1 MAENSNNPTWTETD
15 QKEYDK
21 YKIKHDKGT
30 GIWGEIK
37 WNRINE
43 KKQRYDQFVAESQN
57 KFANFQ
63 NNLSN
68 NIETEFIQPQ
78 AFIEKNPDGTA
89 TYYTK
94 APESALKPNKEG
106 NFKYDAWNQEGAKNI
121 GYYQAPFAL
130 PKNSELINLSGIQY
144 IISPDRKNNL
154 PTLNRVEENSAAA
167 EVWTSAQEP
176 FSLANKAGTRNLTDA
191 YSDEN
196 ISTALL
202 NEAKYYADTQGID
215 MENGNWTQEQYN
227 SINKFKKLADSYALN
242 MSDAGGE
249 KYKDAQYSF
258 QKTIMSPYYI
268 RQLEDTKEWQIDQAE
283 IADAALTKAIASG
296 ADEQTINRLA
306 IAKEQKD
313 KDLGDRTA
321 SLNESI
327 KQIKDALA
335 PEKRTPKTY
344 GMFDDFFA
352 AVDNA
357 LSPGAIGN
365 IYTIDQEGNKLIG
378 TSVEEKQN
386 ILNVFGQN
394 LLPAFEGVSE
404 KNQSRNNTNIVTSD
418 NIPTDQTDYT
428 NNQLG
433 NGTGTGTGTGTNQKQ
448 RIGVSGG
455 YSRSGT
461 GYQPDIKENKF
472 VPTTEFIND
481 LGTTAAK
488 APDGTV
494 VMKERTMKDVQR
506 DIADIDSAIGK
517 INQPIEEVGAY
528 APDLEPGSNIGGFI
542 GDAGRAL
549 IGIRGAMEEVP
560 EYQTGEMYNLAMDEM
575 TARRDLGMSDEEI
588 AFSRNLAE
596 RGYGYDVKNVRRLAG
611 GSAGVALGNLGR
623 AQNQLYDQ
631 YANIAAADQRVRR
644 ANRDQFYRG
653 AMADENINRQ
663 KFQDEFQQAVMNKQ
677 SGAMLVND
685 ALSNM
690 DERMQFN
697 KAYGKGSPYY
707 EMMKSTWESSEQER
721 INKSEAL
728 KNTRQSNIDK
738 LNKQKEDYQSELDE
752 MQTLGTG
759 NQVVLPNPK
768 DNTPRTIAEQTLQ
781 TVPDNVQTDKNTA
794 GDATEIAEYQRR
806 VGAGENEM
814 DVIVDLRKKRKAGQ
828 GILDNLNVDNTEET
842 IVEQI
847 PITGDTDNLGD
858 PMATDNKPVAGELEK
873 VSPENQTWEDKL
885 ADYKSE
891 FKDEETL
898 AKYEEN
904 PIAFVEEDIKGWE
917 SEPDSEQKTQSLK
930 NLRENLE
937 ILKREKGEET
947 KEGAVEAADIIENVL
962 LQGGTEEDAKA
973 IADKYVSPGTS
984 LVESTEENVVKADD
998 VIQSA
1003 LEQGATTEEAEA
1015 LANEYVSTGELI
1027 SNKVINKKGFETT
1040 ELTNPDTGE
1049 KLIYDYDKREYVP
1062 NGTIDKS
1069 IPEYSNIYGL
1079 DNVSRAV
1086 GQYEGDLAVTDNGE
1100 LVEWNIF
1107 DEKWDKSPESRQPKF
1122 VYEGPENYELYKSN
1136 SPKSATDYNITPFI
1150 NKVKSGSSKDEV
1162 LKDIKDLSKI
1172 KIDETWGNNSLSFAN
1187 STSNQILN
1195 KSEQKDFDK
1204 LVSSDEFKTLVGGRD
1219 SQIPDLLM
1227 EIERQLNQGSTQG
1240 LSNSFLKKAKKSLIR
1255 FNEVRDKYIIQKS
1268 NELNDEL
1275 SKQFLQNL

>member
-1 MAENSNNPTWTETD
+1 MATNSNNPTWTEAD

-21 YKIKHDKGT
+21 YKKFETDDGLLGRYWWGKIK
-30 GIWGEIK
+30 
-37 WNRINE
+37 E
-43 KKQRYDQFVAESQN
+43 KKQKYDQFVAKSQS
-57 KFANFQ
+57 KYDNF
-63 NNLSN
+63 STDVAR
-68 NIETEFIQPQ
+68 NIQTEYKQPQ
-78 AFIEKNPDGTA
+78 AFIEKNPDGSS

-94 APESALKPNKEG
+94 APESALEPNKEG

-121 GYYQAPFAL
+121 GYYQAPFTL

-144 IISPDRKNNL
+144 IISPDRTNNL

-167 EVWTSAQEP
+167 EAWTSAQEP
-176 FSLANKAGTRNLTDA
+176 FSLVNKAGTKNLTDA

-202 NEAKYYADTQGID
+202 NEAKYYADTQGVD
-215 MENGNWTQEQYN
+215 MENGNWTEEQYN
-227 SINKFKKLADSYALN
+227 NINKFKKLADSYALN
-242 MSDAGGE
+242 MSEAGEG

-258 QKTIMSPYYI
+258 QKNIMSPYYI

-313 KDLGDRTA
+313 KDLSDRTA
-321 SLNESI
+321 ASNEAIS
-327 KQIKDALA
+327 KIKDALA

-365 IYTIDQEGNKLIG
+365 MYSIDQEGNKLIG
-378 TSVEEKQN
+378 TSTEEKQN
-386 ILNVFGQN
+386 LLNVFDKN
-394 LLPAFEGVSE
+394 LIPAFDGVSE
-404 KNQSRNNTNIVTSD
+404 RNQSFVAPTTSGG
-418 NIPTDQTDYT
+418 NLPTDQTDYT

-433 NGTGTGTGTGTNQKQ
+433 NGTGTGTGTGTSQKQ
-448 RIGVSGG
+448 RTGVGGG
-455 YSRSGT
+455 YSRSGY
-461 GYQPDIKENKF
+461 GYTPKTDQKGF
-472 VPTTEFIND
+472 VPTTDFIND
-481 LGTTAAK
+481 LGNTAAK
-488 APDGTV
+488 GPDGTV
-494 VMKERTMKDVQR
+494 VMTERTMKDVQR

-623 AQNQLYDQ
+623 AQGQLYDQ

-707 EMMKSTWESSEQER
+707 EMMKSTWQSSEQER
-721 INKSEAL
+721 INKEEAL
-728 KNTRQSNIDK
+728 RNTQQANIDK
-738 LNKQKEDYQSELDE
+738 LNKQKEDYQSELDK

-759 NQVVLPNPK
+759 NQVVLPDPK

-781 TVPDNVQTDKNTA
+781 TVPNNVQTNENTA
-794 GDATEIAEYQRR
+794 GDATEIAEYQKR
-806 VGAGENEM
+806 VDAGEKPM
-814 DVIVDLRKKRKAGQ
+814 DIIVDLRNKRKAGQ
-828 GILDNLNVDNTEET
+828 GILDNVNDVEEPVVDET
-842 IVEQI
+842 FVEQT

-891 FKDEETL
+891 FKNEETL

-904 PIAFVEEDIKGWE
+904 PIAFLEEDIRGWE

-937 ILKREKGEET
+937 ILKNE
-947 KEGAVEAADIIENVL
+947 
-962 LQGGTEEDAKA
+962 Q
-973 IADKYVSPGTS
+973 PGTS
-984 LVESTEENVVKADD
+984 LVK
-998 VIQSA
+998 
-1003 LEQGATTEEAEA
+1003 TTEDAEA
-1015 LANEYVSTGELI
+1015 
-1027 SNKVINKKGFETT
+1027 
-1040 ELTNPDTGE
+1040 
-1049 KLIYDYDKREYVP
+1049 
-1062 NGTIDKS
+1062 IDES

-1079 DNVSRAV
+1079 DNVSSAV
-1086 GQYEGDLAVTDNGE
+1086 GEYEGDLAVTDNGE

-1136 SPKSATDYNITPFI
+1136 SPRSATDYNITPFI

-1172 KIDETWGNNSLSFAN
+1172 QIDKTWGNNNLSFA
-1187 STSNQILN
+1187 SATSNQIMFN
-1195 KSEQKDFDK
+1195 KSEQKDFEK
-1204 LVSSDEFKTLVGGRD
+1204 LLDSDEFKRLVGGRD
-1219 SQIPDLLM
+1219 SQIPGLLM
-1227 EIERQLNQGSTQG
+1227 EVERQLEQGSTSG
-1240 LSNSFLKKAKKSLIR
+1240 FSNNFLKKTKKSLIR
-1255 FNEVRDKYIIQKS
+1255 FNEARDKYITQKS

>member
-1 MAENSNNPTWTETD
+1 MAEKSNNPTWTKAD
-15 QKEYDK
+15 QKKYDK
-21 YKIKHDKGT
+21 YIKYDFMLGWDDEWNKIKA
-30 GIWGEIK
+30 
-37 WNRINE
+37 
-43 KKQRYDQFVAESQN
+43 KKQTYDQFVAKQS
-57 KFANFQ
+57 KLDNFSY
-63 NNLSN
+63 NLSE
-68 NIETEFIQPQ
+68 NIETEFVQPQ
-78 AFIEKNPDGTA
+78 AFIEKNPDGTS

-94 APESALKPNKEG
+94 APESALEPNKEG

-121 GYYQAPFAL
+121 GYYQAPFVL

-144 IISPDRKNNL
+144 IISPDRTNNL
-154 PTLNRVEENSAAA
+154 PTLNRVEENSAVA
-167 EVWTSAQEP
+167 EAWTSAQEP

-202 NEAKYYADTQGID
+202 NEAKYYANTQGVD
-215 MENGNWTQEQYN
+215 MENGNWNQEQYN
-227 SINKFKKLADSYALN
+227 NINKFKKLADSYSLN
-242 MSDAGGE
+242 MSEAGEE

-258 QKTIMSPYYI
+258 QKNIMSPYYI

-313 KDLGDRTA
+313 KDLKARTA
-321 SLNESI
+321 ASNEAIS
-327 KQIKDALA
+327 QIRDALA

-344 GMFDDFFA
+344 GVFDDFFA
-352 AVDNA
+352 SVDNA

-365 IYTIDQEGNKLIG
+365 MYSIDQEGNELIG
-378 TSVEEKQN
+378 TSTEEKQN
-386 ILNVFGQN
+386 LLNLFDEN
-394 LLPAFEGVSE
+394 LLPAFQAVSE
-404 KNQSRNNTNIVTSD
+404 RNQSLNNTNVVTKD
-418 NIPTDQTDYT
+418 NVPTDQTDYT

-433 NGTGTGTGTGTNQKQ
+433 NGTGTGTNQKQ
-448 RIGVSGG
+448 RIGEGGG
-455 YSRSGT
+455 YSRSGY
-461 GYQPDIKENKF
+461 GYSPKTNQKDF

-481 LGTTAAK
+481 LGNTAAK
-488 APDGTV
+488 GPDGTV
-494 VMKERTMKDVQR
+494 VMNERTMKDIQR
-506 DIADIDSAIGK
+506 DIADIDSSLGK
-517 INQPIEEVGAY
+517 INQPIEEIGEY

-611 GSAGVALGNLGR
+611 GSSGVALGNLGR
-623 AQNQLYDQ
+623 AQGQLYDQ

-644 ANRDQFYRG
+644 DNRGQFYRG

-707 EMMKSTWESSEQER
+707 EMMKSTWESSEQEK

-728 KNTRQSNIDK
+728 KNTKQVYVDK
-738 LNKQKEDYQSELDE
+738 LNKRKEDYQSELDE

-768 DNTPRTIAEQTLQ
+768 DYTPPTIAEQTLL
-781 TVPDNVQTDKNTA
+781 TVPDNVNFQTDENTR

-806 VGAGENEM
+806 VDAGEKSW
-814 DVIVDLRKKRKAGQ
+814 DVLNDLRKKRNSGQ

-842 IVEQI
+842 IVEQTPI
-847 PITGDTDNLGD
+847 TEETIVEQTPITGDTDNLGD
-858 PMATDNKPVAGELEK
+858 PIATDNKPVAGEIPKDWAPSLDQ
-873 VSPENQTWEDKL
+873 VMDA
-885 ADYKSE
+885 ADAGII
-891 FKDEETL
+891 ETGISGTE
-898 AKYEEN
+898 A
-904 PIAFVEEDIKGWE
+904 
-917 SEPDSEQKTQSLK
+917 
-930 NLRENLE
+930 
-937 ILKREKGEET
+937 T
-947 KEGAVEAADIIENVL
+947 KEDNKKIYEWLNNKEATGGADGKL
-962 LQGGTEEDAKA
+962 
-973 IADKYVSPGTS
+973 
-984 LVESTEENVVKADD
+984 ESN
-998 VIQSA
+998 Q
-1003 LEQGATTEEAEA
+1003 
-1015 LANEYVSTGELI
+1015 
-1027 SNKVINKKGFETT
+1027 VINKKGYETT
-1040 ELTNPDTGE
+1040 ELTDPVTGE
-1049 KLIYDYDKREYVP
+1049 KLIYDYDKRDYVP
-1062 NGTIDKS
+1062 NGTIDES
-1069 IPEYSNIYGL
+1069 IPKYSNIYGL
-1079 DNVSRAV
+1079 DNVSRAL
-1086 GQYEGDLAVTDNGE
+1086 GEYEGDLAVTDNGE

-1107 DEKWDKSPESRQPKF
+1107 DEKWDKSPESRQPDF
-1122 VYEGPENYELYKSN
+1122 IYEGPENYDLYKSN

-1162 LKDIKDLSKI
+1162 LKDVKDLSKI
-1172 KIDETWGNNSLSFAN
+1172 EIDKTWGNNSLSFAN
-1187 STSNQILN
+1187 ATSNQIMTN
-1195 KSEQKDFDK
+1195 KSEQKDFVK
-1204 LVSSDEFKTLVGGRD
+1204 LVSSDNFKNLVGGRD

-1227 EIERQLNQGSTQG
+1227 EIERQLDQGSTQG
-1240 LSNSFLKKAKKSLIR
+1240 LSNSFLNKAKKSLIR
-1255 FNEVRDKYIIQKS
+1255 FNELRDKYINQKS

>member
-1 MAENSNNPTWTETD
+1 MAENSNNPTWTEAD

-21 YKIKHDKGT
+21 YKKFETKDGLLGRYWWRQIK
-30 GIWGEIK
+30 
-37 WNRINE
+37 E
-43 KKQRYDQFVAESQN
+43 KKRKYDQFVANSQS
-57 KFANFQ
+57 KYDNF
-63 NNLSN
+63 STDVAR

-94 APESALKPNKEG
+94 APESALEPNKEG

-121 GYYQAPFAL
+121 GYYRAPFAL

-144 IISPDRKNNL
+144 IITPDRTNNL
-154 PTLNRVEENSAAA
+154 PTLNRVEENSAVA
-167 EVWTSAQEP
+167 ETWTSAQEA
-176 FSLANKAGTRNLTDA
+176 FNLVNKAGTTNLTDA

-202 NEAKYYADTQGID
+202 NEAKYYADTQGVD
-215 MENGNWTQEQYN
+215 MENGKWTKEQYN
-227 SINKFKKLADSYALN
+227 NINKFKKLADSYSLN
-242 MSDAGGE
+242 MSEAGEE

-258 QKTIMSPYYI
+258 QKNIMSPYYI

-283 IADAALTKAIASG
+283 IADAALTNAIASG

-313 KDLGDRTA
+313 KDLKDRTA
-321 SLNESI
+321 ASNEAIS
-327 KQIKDALA
+327 QIRDALA

-344 GMFDDFFA
+344 GVFDDFFA

-357 LSPGAIGN
+357 LSPGAVGN
-365 IYTIDQEGNKLIG
+365 MYSIDQEGNKLIG
-378 TSVEEKQN
+378 TSTEEKQN
-386 ILNVFGQN
+386 LLNVFNKN
-394 LLPAFEGVSE
+394 LLPAFDGVSE
-404 KNQSRNNTNIVTSD
+404 RNQSLNNTNVVTQD
-418 NIPTDQTDYT
+418 NLPTDETDYT

-433 NGTGTGTGTGTNQKQ
+433 PQTGTGMGTGGGTSQKQ
-448 RIGVSGG
+448 RTGVGGG
-455 YSRSGT
+455 YSKSGF
-461 GYQPDIKENKF
+461 GYNIKDPNNEKGF

-481 LGTTAAK
+481 LGNTAAK
-488 APDGTV
+488 GPDGTV
-494 VMKERTMKDVQR
+494 VMTERTMKDVQR

-623 AQNQLYDQ
+623 AQGQLYDQ

-685 ALSNM
+685 ALTNM

-707 EMMKSTWESSEQER
+707 EMMKSTWQSSEQER
-721 INKSEAL
+721 INKEEAL
-728 KNTRQSNIDK
+728 KNTRQSNIDN
-738 LNKQKEDYQSELDE
+738 LNKRKEDYQSELDK

-759 NQVVLPNPK
+759 NQVVLPDPK

-781 TVPDNVQTDKNTA
+781 TVPTGGVDVTNVENTA
-794 GDATEIAEYQRR
+794 GDATEIAEYKRR
-806 VGAGENEM
+806 VDDGENEM
-814 DVIVDLRKKRKAGQ
+814 DVLMDLRKKRKAGQ
-828 GILDNLNVDNTEET
+828 GILNNVNDVEEPVVDET
-842 IVEQI
+842 FVEQT

-904 PIAFVEEDIKGWE
+904 PIAFLEEDIRGWE

-930 NLRENLE
+930 NLNENLE
-937 ILKREKGEET
+937 ILKNE
-947 KEGAVEAADIIENVL
+947 
-962 LQGGTEEDAKA
+962 Q
-973 IADKYVSPGTS
+973 PGTS
-984 LVESTEENVVKADD
+984 LVK
-998 VIQSA
+998 
-1003 LEQGATTEEAEA
+1003 TTEDSEA
-1015 LANEYVSTGELI
+1015 
-1027 SNKVINKKGFETT
+1027 
-1040 ELTNPDTGE
+1040 
-1049 KLIYDYDKREYVP
+1049 
-1062 NGTIDKS
+1062 IDES

-1079 DNVSRAV
+1079 DNVSSAV
-1086 GQYEGDLAVTDNGE
+1086 GEYEGDLAVTDNGE

-1136 SPKSATDYNITPFI
+1136 SPRSATDYNITPFI

-1172 KIDETWGNNSLSFAN
+1172 QIDKTWGNNNLSFA
-1187 STSNQILN
+1187 SATSNQIMFN
-1195 KSEQKDFDK
+1195 KSEQKDFEK
-1204 LVSSDEFKTLVGGRD
+1204 LLDSDEFKKLVGGRD

-1227 EIERQLNQGSTQG
+1227 EVERQLENGSTQG
-1240 LSNSFLKKAKKSLIR
+1240 LSNNFLQKAKKSLIR
-1255 FNEVRDKYIIQKS
+1255 FNEARDKYITQKS

>member
-1 MAENSNNPTWTETD
+1 MAENNNNPTWTEAD
-15 QKEYDK
+15 QKEYNK
-21 YKIKHDKGT
+21 YRIKHEKGT
-30 GIWGEIK
+30 GLIGEYK
-37 WNRINE
+37 WDKINA
-43 KKQRYDQFVAESQN
+43 KKQKYDQFVAKSQSKYN
-57 KFANFQ
+57 QFSTDIA
-63 NNLSN
+63 L
-68 NIETEFIQPQ
+68 NIQTEYKQPK
-78 AFIEKNPDGTA
+78 AFIEKNPNGTS

-94 APESALKPNKEG
+94 APESALETNEKG
-106 NFKYDAWNQEGAKNI
+106 NFNYDAWNQEGAKNI
-121 GYYQAPFAL
+121 GYYQAPFTL

-144 IISPDRKNNL
+144 IISPDRRTNT

-167 EVWTSAQEP
+167 EAWTTAQEP
-176 FSLANKAGTRNLTDA
+176 FSLVNKAGTRNLTDA

-202 NEAKYYADTQGID
+202 NEAKNYANEQGIT
-215 MENGNWTQEQYN
+215 MLNGAWSKEQYN
-227 SINKFKKLADSYALN
+227 NINKFKKLADSFALN
-242 MSDAGGE
+242 MPEAGEE
-249 KYKDAQYSF
+249 KYKDAQFSF
-258 QKTIMSPYYI
+258 QKNIMSPYYI
-268 RQLEDTKEWQIDQAE
+268 KQFEDVKEWQIDQAE
-283 IADAALTKAIASG
+283 IADAALTNAIASG
-296 ADEQTINRLA
+296 ADEQTLNRLV

-313 KDLGDRTA
+313 KDLRDVTA
-321 SLNESI
+321 SSDEAIRKI
-327 KQIKDALA
+327 KNALEG
-335 PEKRTPKTY
+335 EKRTPKTY
-344 GMFDDFFA
+344 GWFEDKVIAFENM
-352 AVDNA
+352 

-365 IYTIDQEGNKLIG
+365 IYPIEQEGNKLIG
-378 TSVEEKQN
+378 TSYSEKQN
-386 ILNVFGQN
+386 LLNLFDGNIIPAFNAISKRNQSLNVTSGSN
-394 LLPAFEGVSE
+394 LPKDE
-404 KNQSRNNTNIVTSD
+404 
-418 NIPTDQTDYT
+418 TDYT

-433 NGTGTGTGTGTNQKQ
+433 PQAGTGMGTGVGTSQKQ
-448 RIGVSGG
+448 RTGVGGG
-455 YSRSGT
+455 YSRSGF
-461 GYQPDIKENKF
+461 GYTPDIKENDF
-472 VPTTEFIND
+472 APTTDFVND
-481 LGTTAAK
+481 LGNTAAK
-488 APDGTV
+488 GPDGTV

-623 AQNQLYDQ
+623 AQGQLYDQ

-690 DERMQFN
+690 EDRMQFN

-707 EMMKSTWESSEQER
+707 EMMKSTWQSSEQER
-721 INKSEAL
+721 INKEEAL
-728 KNTRQSNIDK
+728 KNTRQANIDK
-738 LNKQKEDYQSELDE
+738 LNKQKEDYQSELDK

-768 DNTPRTIAEQTLQ
+768 DNVAPTIEEQTLQ
-781 TVPDNVQTDKNTA
+781 GVPTGGVDVTNPENTA

-842 IVEQI
+842 IVEQT

-873 VSPENQTWEDKL
+873 VSP
-885 ADYKSE
+885 
-891 FKDEETL
+891 
-898 AKYEEN
+898 
-904 PIAFVEEDIKGWE
+904 
-917 SEPDSEQKTQSLK
+917 
-930 NLRENLE
+930 
-937 ILKREKGEET
+937 
-947 KEGAVEAADIIENVL
+947 
-962 LQGGTEEDAKA
+962 
-973 IADKYVSPGTS
+973 
-984 LVESTEENVVKADD
+984 LVESTETSMIEDPDNPGQM
-998 VIQSA
+998 I
-1003 LEQGATTEEAEA
+1003 EGTTQEAEDYY
-1015 LANEYVSTGELI
+1015 NFSKDNPNVSFADYKNQQEATGGADGKLI
-1027 SNKVINKKGFETT
+1027 SNQVINKKGFETN
-1040 ELTNPDTGE
+1040 ELTDPNTGE

-1062 NGTIDKS
+1062 NGTIDES

-1086 GQYEGDLAVTDNGE
+1086 GEYEGDLAVNDSGE

-1136 SPKSATDYNITPFI
+1136 SPKSATDYNISPFI

-1162 LKDIKDLSKI
+1162 LKDIKDLSKTQI
-1172 KIDETWGNNSLSFAN
+1172 EKTWGRNNLSFAN
-1187 STSNQILN
+1187 STSNQIMN
-1195 KSEQKDFDK
+1195 KSEQKDFEK
-1204 LVSSDEFKTLVGGRD
+1204 LVSSDDFKRLVGGRD

-1227 EIERQLNQGSTQG
+1227 EIERQLEQGSTSG
-1240 LSNSFLKKAKKSLIR
+1240 FSDSFLKKAKKSLNR
-1255 FNEVRDKYIIQKS
+1255 FSEARDKYIIQKS